1 MFMGRQGS
9 TGVSVEI
16 VRGGKVLTEFP
27 AFDIELQSLLDKAE
41 LWIDA
46 LKGPARILVE
56 EAESG
61 ERDGAVAA
69 LQVATGHV
77 NAALKALIEAVY
89 ERNIT

>member
-9 TGVSVEI
+9 TGVSVEVI
-16 VRGGKVLTEFP
+16 RGGKVLTDVP
-27 AFDIELQSLLDKAE
+27 TFDVELQTLLDDAE
-41 LWIDA
+41 KWIDA
-46 LKGPARILVE
+46 LKAPARMLVE
-56 EAESG
+56 EAESS

-77 NAALKALIEAVY
+77 NAALKALVEAVY